1 MSNIGRKK
9 PDENFEKQLHRTLSR
24 YGKKSKPPT
33 IIRPCM
39 AVKLLAIQSS
49 TQTNGIAYENESV
62 IAQSFRPPDIEMRN
76 IRFADDDDDDQ
87 VHYQSSND
95 RLDFGLRAVGIQQ
108 SSNVRCKEDFLFDID
123 GNEEEEE
130 TNRKLAND
138 DDQNFFRQFLKT
150 EIFDLKREE
159 RPGFIW
165 QCLGLKFANNFQKNR
180 ANGEMWPVFTYW
192 LITMELF
199 IMILL
204 STIGI
209 SPYSLSE
216 TKVSKVIWH
225 QTNSYQPATYYQ
237 HPNIWFG
244 PSYSTLITAG
254 AKFTPC
260 MRKDKNIMESFESRK
275 LMENQYG
282 CCLRSDLSGCVQAPI
297 SQCSNR
303 TSYWIKWQNRSGPVC
318 GNDPRYCLDN
328 KSIEKTFEKNITEWP
343 LCNQYDYQAISK
355 SEDLYMKCNVQAR
368 PCCIG
373 IYGKCIL
380 ASKEYCQFIEG
391 YYHPEASLCS
401 QINCMEDVCGGSFL
415 WPHQYYRLILSIF
428 IHAGW
433 IQLLVNIIIQYIFMR
448 RLEQLLGIWRT
459 FLIYF
464 VSGIGGNLAS
474 AIFLPLTPEVGPNSA
489 LFGLIAFL
497 FIESYKQRKQYGIIV
512 FVKISAA
519 LFFLFIPGLILPF
532 VDIYTLIFGFLY
544 GFLMI
549 NILDPR
555 KINCKQLRIAA
566 AILLSILT
574 LILILLFI
582 FATEIIEQY
591 RYYTNIFNCIPFLFN
606 CSNID
611 IAYDEIKA
619 LN

>member
-1 MSNIGRKK
+1 MYKVS
-9 PDENFEKQLHRTLSR
+9 EF
-24 YGKKSKPPT
+24 
-33 IIRPCM
+33 
-39 AVKLLAIQSS
+39 
-49 TQTNGIAYENESV
+49 
-62 IAQSFRPPDIEMRN
+62 
-76 IRFADDDDDDQ
+76 
-87 VHYQSSND
+87 
-95 RLDFGLRAVGIQQ
+95 
-108 SSNVRCKEDFLFDID
+108 
-123 GNEEEEE
+123 
-130 TNRKLAND
+130 
-138 DDQNFFRQFLKT
+138 
-150 EIFDLKREE
+150 IFN
-159 RPGFIW
+159 
-165 QCLGLKFANNFQKNR
+165 Q
-180 ANGEMWPVFTYW
+180 YW
-192 LITMELF
+192 LINCFFL
-199 IMILL
+199 
-204 STIGI
+204 
-209 SPYSLSE
+209 
-216 TKVSKVIWH
+216 KK
-225 QTNSYQPATYYQ
+225 
-237 HPNIWFG
+237 
-244 PSYSTLITAG
+244 
-254 AKFTPC
+254 
-260 MRKDKNIMESFESRK
+260 
-275 LMENQYG
+275 
-282 CCLRSDLSGCVQAPI
+282 
-297 SQCSNR
+297 
-303 TSYWIKWQNRSGPVC
+303 
-318 GNDPRYCLDN
+318 
-328 KSIEKTFEKNITEWP
+328 
-343 LCNQYDYQAISK
+343 
-355 SEDLYMKCNVQAR
+355 AR